1 MRAIVIALVIVA
13 LTGVASA
20 QPSDPRK
27 RDGGYIGKEIPVLEI
42 DECPAHEPMT
52 QDEIK
57 RVGGE
62 HFDRGNVLYDQ
73 GDYSGAVK
81 ELVAA
86 YCILPY
92 FSMLKDIGQAY
103 ERELDYAKALA
114 YYEKFVLSVPPD
126 AKKLRPCDHTPQE
139 DREIILDRIAVLQK
153 LRAKVRVNTDPDAAK
168 ITLIDYQ
175 GVIAARGKTGDELAV
190 LAGHYDVLVEHE
202 GFVSTQTQIDVEIG
216 KPYTIFTKLEP
227 EKGGLRVRI
236 VPADARLF
244 LQYPSGDKLQVGT
257 GSYEARL
264 PGGRYRISGEA
275 SGRLTIGRD
284 VDVLPGN
291 DIPVNLDLPP
301 EPQFGRRQL
310 IVYSTLAGSFAGGSI
325 AGASSNPTAIATG
338 IMAGAGAGFFGS
350 YYAVPRDI
358 PLGTSSLA
366 ITSSLIGGT
375 LVGGGALLATDKPN
389 IYFPGMGIGLLVGGS
404 VGHYTGQ
411 RLHISPGDAAVINS
425 GALWGTTA
433 GLLFA
438 GSFDAD
444 RVTGAGLTLSGLGMG
459 TLGGVLMTRYFDI
472 SRGRAALIDVG
483 GIVGVFIGLGIEG
496 VVSSQQGNESSTE
509 KQTNFV
515 LGGMTTGLLVAG
527 ILTRNMDAPKITI
540 TPSVSR
546 TSSGSTTIGVGG
558 SF

>member
-1 MRAIVIALVIVA
+1 MRAVVIALVA

-42 DECPAHEPMT
+42 DECPARDAMT
-52 QDEIK
+52 PDEVK

-62 HFDRGNVLYDQ
+62 HFERGKVLYEQ

-92 FSMLKDIGQAY
+92 FSMLKDIGLAY
-103 ERELDYAKALA
+103 ERDLNYERAIA
-114 YYEKFVLSVPPD
+114 YYEKFVLSVPAD
-126 AKKLRPCDHTPQE
+126 AKAMRPCDPTPQA
-139 DREIILDRIAVLQK
+139 DRENVLARIAVLQK
-153 LRAKVRVNTDPDAAK
+153 LRAKVRVNTDPDQAK

-175 GVIAARGKTGDELAV
+175 GVVAARGKTGDELAV

-202 GFVSTQTQIDVEIG
+202 GFVSTQSQIDVEIG

-257 GSYEARL
+257 GAYEARL

-275 SGRLTIGRD
+275 SGRLTIGKD
-284 VDVLPGN
+284 IEVLPGS
-291 DIPVNLDLPP
+291 DIPVSLDLPP

-310 IVYSTLAGSFAGGSI
+310 IVYTTLAGGFAGGSI
-325 AGASSNPTAIATG
+325 AGASENATAVATG
-338 IMAGAGAGFFGS
+338 VLAGAGTGFFGA
-350 YYAVPRDI
+350 YYAVPHNI
-358 PLGTSSLA
+358 PLGTSSLT

-375 LVGGGALLATDKPN
+375 LVGGGAILATDKAN
-389 IYFPGMGIGLLVGGS
+389 VYFPGIGIGMIVGGG
-404 VGHYTGQ
+404 VGYYTGE

-425 GALWGTTA
+425 GALWGTTT
-433 GLLFA
+433 GLLFS
-438 GSFDAD
+438 GSFDAN
-444 RVTGAGLTLSGLGMG
+444 RVIGAGLALSGLGMG

-496 VVSSQQGNESSTE
+496 VVSSRQNAESSTE
-509 KQTNFV
+509 RQTNYV
-515 LGGMTTGLLVAG
+515 LGGMATGLIVSG
-527 ILTRNMDAPKITI
+527 ILTRNLDAPKIAI
-540 TPSVSR
+540 TPSVAR
-546 TSSGSTTIGVGG
+546 TQSGSTTIGVGG